1 MLLAKIIYTNTNFI
15 DNEWVLLG
23 IAGCVVGALGYK
35 IISTYLRSK
44 YLDKGT
50 QTDASENLTD
60 RPNQITQENLAL
72 LDSLSPVSS
81 SSSIQTLSPVSSS
94 SSLETLSP
102 RTYTSSIQTLSPI
115 SSSSTIETLSP
126 ISSSS
131 TIISD
136 TSEIGVQTTT
146 KNINTI
152 TTDLPINKEVVPNVD
167 IVGRV
172 VDTSNA
178 EYIADKVEQL
188 NALDPFSATPWTAE
202 KVKTIIDNLEIIN
215 NLF

>member
-1 MLLAKIIYTNTNFI
+1 
-15 DNEWVLLG
+15 
-23 IAGCVVGALGYK
+23 VGALGYK

-188 NALDPFSATPWTAE
+188 NALDPFSATP
-202 KVKTIIDNLEIIN
+202 
-215 NLF
+215 